1 MERKLILEIAACIVL
16 ATIIGA
22 LLVALLPIWLPVLLV
37 DTSIMGHF
45 QEKATKRGIR
55 MMMSAAK
62 GRLYEH
68 R

>member
-22 LLVALLPIWLPVLLV
+22 LLVATLPIWLPVLLV
-37 DTSIMGHF
+37 DTSIMQQF
-45 QEKATKRGIR
+45 QEMATKRGIK

-62 GRLYEH
+62 GRM
-68 R
+68 

>member
-22 LLVALLPIWLPVLLV
+22 ILIALLPIWLPVLLV

-45 QEKATKRGIR
+45 QEMATRRGIK

-62 GRLYEH
+62 ARG
-68 R
+68 